1 MHASVPALTFSS
13 PTVQLDDYSDDGG
26 SPNVKDKRV
35 KANRLS
41 AQRSRQRKLEKEAQL
56 TQDVEKLNRQ
66 VAAEQHKEHMLIN
79 EEAGELLTSLL
90 LAECISP
97 VARPAC
103 ERVAARQ
110 TSSTVRLRPGS
121 ILLMNA
127 HPNPEV
133 LATCSPCYITSSWG
147 QL

>member
-79 EEAGELLTSLL
+79 EEAGELLT
-90 LAECISP
+90 IS
-97 VARPAC
+97 VVG
-103 ERVAARQ
+103 RVHLPSR
-110 TSSTVRLRPGS
+110 T
-121 ILLMNA
+121 
-127 HPNPEV
+127 
-133 LATCSPCYITSSWG
+133 PC
-147 QL
+147 L

>member
-1 MHASVPALTFSS
+1 MPVPALTFRS
-13 PTVQLDDYSDDGG
+13 PAAQLDDYSDDGG

-56 TQDVEKLNRQ
+56 TQDVEKLDRE

-79 EEAGELLTSLL
+79 EEAGELP
-90 LAECISP
+90 AISI
-97 VARPAC
+97 VG
-103 ERVAARQ
+103 RVHHPSR
-110 TSSTVRLRPGS
+110 TPCLRG
-121 ILLMNA
+121 LQQGGEA
-127 HPNPEV
+127 
-133 LATCSPCYITSSWG
+133 